1 MKFTFKLMLLIA
13 VRGLVMSIEA
23 KSADSL
29 IHSHCDISKLIS
41 KLSLGFRMTAVGLL
55 VEVFVVTEGAS
66 LNTMR

>member
-1 MKFTFKLMLLIA
+1 
-13 VRGLVMSIEA
+13 MSIEA

-41 KLSLGFRMTAVGLL
+41 KLSLGFRMIAVGL

-66 LNTMR
+66 LKTMR

>member
-41 KLSLGFRMTAVGLL
+41 KLSLGLRMIAVGL
-55 VEVFVVTEGAS
+55 VDVFVVTEGAS
-66 LNTMR
+66 LKTKR